1 MRYPMAAVLGLV
13 LVAALAGCGRKGP
26 LELPP
31 GAEPAKA
38 EAPAEQI
45 SPEENEAG
53 TRAIESEMRKM
64 LPRNS
69 STYRRY

>member
-13 LVAALAGCGRKGP
+13 LVTALAGCGRKGP

-38 EAPAEQI
+38 EAPETQNP
-45 SPEENEAG
+45 PEENEAG
-53 TRAIESEMRKM
+53 PHTIESEMREM
-64 LPRNS
+64 LPRTS
-69 STYRRY
+69 PTYRRY